1 MTVIELSN
9 FDGIPSLHPERRG
22 QLNLSPLKNWVEKHG
37 GLPTYIN
44 SVATAILRE
53 NPSWSISRVI
63 ATAVNW
69 AKKTCATGRAFGGRV
84 KVSKAVQTAACA
96 AVAQWE
102 RKKAAASIDFIDGI
116 ILAAADGEI
125 DTLELEKAKRR
136 AKRREEDKEIT
147 ESISLSDEM
156 FIDYAIIELSDDWGE
171 GVNVEVDT
179 DKWLNIMEMSAAPEL
194 ALRLPVV
201 ELGSAATAT
210 GDGTYR
216 KEIWRVGD
224 INYLGKKV
232 RFTSEM
238 LKKAYQ
244 NWKEKPFA
252 YVPFQ
257 FLHKSTAGE
266 DHPRDYA
273 GKITSLSLDD
283 EENPTKMI
291 ADFSLTDEAKKIVE
305 HNPEFGVSVKIHPNF
320 VHPSTGKYYG
330 PTLLHVAG
338 THFPRLGE
346 MGAWEAVKAGIDPD
360 DETIDL
366 SAGKFEGLTPDE
378 SVNDDTKGK
387 QEGGNMSGQKDDT
400 KQEQTF
406 DLAAVMESDEFKNA
420 LKLAVDAQTEDLRN
434 KNEAL
439 EKNLAEQRKEG
450 YSATVKA
457 AVNTYRGAGVPPVI
471 LDYAEALMLSLD
483 ETQRNE
489 TIELSVG
496 EGDDA
501 KDQKLNPVQI
511 ITKMLDETKGFIDLG
526 VERGSGKEQDDEELS
541 DEKAKEQDEAAMFL
555 ADLAHLEYEKI
566 ES

>member
-1 MTVIELSN
+1 MTTVIELA
-9 FDGIPSLHPERRG
+9 GGVPALHPERKG
-22 QLNLSPLKNWVEKHG
+22 QLNLSPLKNWVEKNG

-53 NPSWSISRVI
+53 NPGWSISRVI

-69 AKKTCATGRAFGGRV
+69 AKKTCATGKAFGGKV
-84 KVSKAVQTAACA
+84 SVSKAVQTAACS

-102 RKKAAASIDFIDGI
+102 KRKAKASEEFIDGM
-116 ILAAADGEI
+116 ILAAAEGEI
-125 DTLELEKAKRR
+125 DILELEKAKRR
-136 AKRREEDKEIT
+136 VQRRADGKEIT
-147 ESISLSDEM
+147 ESIALSDEM
-156 FIDYAIIELSDDWGE
+156 FMDYAIIELSDDWGE
-171 GVNVEVDT
+171 GVNTEVDT
-179 DKWLNIMEMSAAPEL
+179 NKWLDIMELSAAPEL

-201 ELGSAATAT
+201 ELGNAATASA
-210 GDGTYR
+210 DGTFR

-224 INYLGKKV
+224 INYQGRKV
-232 RFTSEM
+232 RFTAEM
-238 LKKAYQ
+238 LKKAYA

-257 FLHKSTAGE
+257 FLHQSNAGT

-273 GKITSLSLDD
+273 GRVTSLSLDD
-283 EENPTKMI
+283 EENPTKMY

-305 HNPEFGVSVKIHPNF
+305 HNPEFGVSVKVHPNF

-366 SAGKFEGLTPDE
+366 SAGEFEGVTPDE
-378 SVNDDTKGK
+378 SVNDDKGIE
-387 QEGGNMSGQKDDT
+387 EGGTMADKTDEKN
-400 KQEQTF
+400 EQTF
-406 DLAAVMESDEFKNA
+406 DLSAVMESDAFKDA
-420 LKLAVDAQTEDLRN
+420 LKLAVDAQTEDLRK

-439 EKNLAEQRKEG
+439 ETKVQEQQKAG

-457 AVNTYRGAGVPPVI
+457 AVNTYRNAGVPPIV

-483 ETQRNE
+483 ESQRNE
-489 TIELSVG
+489 AIELSVG
-496 EGDDA
+496 SGDDA
-501 KDQKLNPVQI
+501 KDVKLNPVQL
-511 ITKMLDETKGFIDLG
+511 ITKMLDETKGAIDLG
-526 VERGSGKEQDDEELS
+526 VEKGTGEDPDETDLSSEKVQDD
-541 DEKAKEQDEAAMFL
+541 AAAYL
-555 ADLAHLEYEKI
+555 ADLAHLEYETV